1 MSGICGIVALDGS
14 SPTLAQITALTAPL
28 ERRGPEGTRHVLC
41 GPVALGH
48 TLLATTPE
56 ALIEILPFT
65 DPSTGCVVTGD
76 VRLDNR
82 DELFLSLG
90 LEQRPASMGDGELVL
105 RAYLEWGEGCVDHLL
120 GDFAFAIWDPR
131 SGRLFC
137 ARDHTGMRQL
147 IYYHQSDRLF
157 AFATE
162 PEAVLAHPAVPR
174 RLNETRI
181 ADFLLGLEGA
191 DFESTFFSGVLRLP
205 PAHSLTVGRDG
216 LSIRRYWTLKP
227 PPILKLGSDDEY
239 ADAFLKVFTEAV
251 RCRLRGAQPVG
262 SMLSGG
268 MDSGSIVAVAT
279 RLLAAAGAPALKT
292 FSAIAPDPGIC
303 RESTTILE
311 VVKLPHLEPLLISPA
326 ILEKHGEAILA
337 LTSQVD
343 DPFDAHMI
351 MIRTIYQQAREAKV
365 SVVLDGVNGDVALTS
380 ETYQARLLRTGSW
393 RLAWREANGEE
404 TFAGWGWT
412 RWHSLKASA
421 IRAFTPRWF
430 RWICRR
436 LSPRRPDARLTK
448 AFAKRVCA
456 VRRFDRYWKLNDAMG
471 RNLVEDRCRAMM
483 SVNPVVGRER
493 YDRVAASCAIECR
506 DPFMDI
512 RVLEMSLRLPG
523 PQLHRDGWRKLIL
536 RQAMR
541 GLLPDKIIWRLGKEH
556 VGWLFTQKL
565 VELFPRHLHLDPNE
579 IETTEPYVAGIGSLA
594 AGQALAGTDM
604 TWFGFQVVSLDHWLA
619 RAAVS
624 GELTRWGDWRRN
636 E

>member
-14 SPTLAQITALTAPL
+14 SPTLAQIAAMTAPL
-28 ERRGPEGTRHVLC
+28 ERRGPEGTHHALG

-65 DPSTGCVVTGD
+65 DLSTGCVITGD

-82 DELFLSLG
+82 DELFLSLA
-90 LEQRPASMGDGELVL
+90 LEQGRAALGDGELVL
-105 RAYLEWGEGCVDHLL
+105 RSYLEWGEGCVDHLL

-147 IYYHQSDRLF
+147 IYHHQPDRLF

-162 PEAVLAHPAVPR
+162 PGAVLAHPAVPR
-174 RLNETRI
+174 RLNETRV

-251 RCRLRGAQPVG
+251 RCRLRNAGSVG

-268 MDSGSIVAVAT
+268 MDSGSIVAVAA

-292 FSAIAPDPGIC
+292 ISAIGPDPGSC
-303 RESTTILE
+303 RESSTILE
-311 VVKLPHLEPLLISPA
+311 VVKLPHLEPLVISPT
-326 ILEKHGEAILA
+326 ILEENGEVVLA
-337 LTSQVD
+337 LTEQVD
-343 DPFDAHMI
+343 EPFDAHMV
-351 MIRTIYQQAREAKV
+351 MIRTIYQQAREAGV
-365 SVVLDGVNGDVALTS
+365 SVVLDGVNGDIALTS
-380 ETYQARLLRTGSW
+380 ETYQPRLLRRGSW
-393 RLAWREANGEE
+393 RLAWREAIGDEA
-404 TFAGWGWT
+404 FSGWGWT
-412 RWHSLKASA
+412 RWHSLRASV
-421 IRAFTPRWF
+421 IRAFAPHWF
-430 RWICRR
+430 RWFWRR
-436 LSPRRPDARLTK
+436 LPPRRADALLTR
-448 AFAKRVCA
+448 AFAKRVRA
-456 VRRFDRYWKLNDAMG
+456 VRRFDRYWRLNDAMG

-483 SVNPVVGRER
+483 SANSVVGRER
-493 YDRVAASCAIECR
+493 YDRVAASCAVECR

-512 RVLEMSLRLPG
+512 RVLEMSLGLTG
-523 PQLHRDGWRKLIL
+523 PQLLRDGWRKLIL
-536 RQAMR
+536 RKAMR
-541 GLLPDKIIWRLGKEH
+541 GLLPDEVIWRRGKEH
-556 VGWLFTQKL
+556 VGWFFTQEL
-565 VELFPRHLHLDPNE
+565 VARYPRYLHLDPDE
-579 IETTEPYVAGIGSLA
+579 IETIKPYVAGVESIA
-594 AGQALAGTDM
+594 AGQGRLGTDM
-604 TWFGFQVVSLDHWLA
+604 TWVGFQVVSFAHWLA
-619 RAAVS
+619 RAVS
-624 GELTRWGDWRRN
+624 NGALGR
-636 E
+636 

>member
-251 RCRLRGAQPVG
+251 RCRLRNVGPVG

-268 MDSGSIVAVAT
+268 MDSGSIVAVAA

-292 FSAIAPDPGIC
+292 FSAIGPDPGSC
-303 RESTTILE
+303 RESSTILE
-311 VVKLPHLEPLLISPA
+311 VVKLPHLEPMVISPA
-326 ILEKHGEAILA
+326 ILEDHGEAVLA
-337 LTSQVD
+337 LTEQGD
-343 DPFDAHMI
+343 DPFDAHMV
-351 MIRTIYQQAREAKV
+351 MIRTIYQQAREDGV

-380 ETYQARLLRTGSW
+380 ETYVPRLLRRGSL
-393 RLAWREANGEE
+393 RRAWREAIGEE

-412 RWHSLKASA
+412 RWHSLRASA
-421 IRAFTPRWF
+421 IRAFAPDWLRWL
-430 RWICRR
+430 RRR
-436 LSPRRPDARLTK
+436 LLRHRLIVGLNL
-448 AFAKRVCA
+448 AFAKRVR
-456 VRRFDRYWKLNDAMG
+456 VIERLDRYWLLNGASG
-471 RNLVEDRCRAMM
+471 RNFVEDRCRAMM
-483 SVNPVVGRER
+483 SANPVVGRER
-493 YDRVAASCAIECR
+493 YDRVAASCGVECR
-506 DPFMDI
+506 DPFMDV
-512 RVLEMSLRLPG
+512 RVLELSLRLPG
-523 PQLHRDGWRKLIL
+523 AMLQKDGWRKLIL
-536 RQAMR
+536 RRAMS

-565 VELFPRHLHLDPNE
+565 VELFPRYLHLEPNE
-579 IETTEPYVAGIGSLA
+579 IDTTEPYVAGIGPLV

-604 TWFGFQVVSLDHWLA
+604 GWSGFQAVSLAHWLT

-624 GELTRWGDWRRN
+624 GELTLWGDWRRN
-636 E
+636 D

>member
-28 ERRGPEGTRHVLC
+28 ERRGPEGTHHVLC

-65 DPSTGCVVTGD
+65 DSSTECVITGD

-82 DELFLSLG
+82 EELFLTLG
-90 LEQRPASMGDGELVL
+90 LEQCPASLGDGELVL

-131 SGRLFC
+131 SARLFC
-137 ARDHTGMRQL
+137 ARDHIGMRQL
-147 IYYHQSDRLF
+147 IYFHQPDRLF

-162 PEAVLAHPAVPR
+162 PGAVLAHPAVPR
-174 RLNETRI
+174 RLNETRV

-227 PPILKLGSDDEY
+227 PPLLELSSEDEY

-251 RCRLRGAQPVG
+251 RCRLRGAGPVG

-268 MDSGSIVAVAT
+268 IDSGSVVAVAT
-279 RLLAAAGAPALKT
+279 RLLAAAGDPALKT
-292 FSAIAPDPGIC
+292 ISAIGSDPRSC
-303 RESTTILE
+303 RESSTILE

-326 ILEKHGEAILA
+326 ILEEHGESILA
-337 LTSQVD
+337 LTEQVN
-343 DPFDAHMI
+343 DPFDAHMV
-351 MIRTIYQQAREAKV
+351 MIRTIYQQARESGL
-365 SVVLDGVNGDVALTS
+365 SVVLDGVYGDVALTS
-380 ETYQARLLRTGSW
+380 ETYQPRLLRRGSW
-393 RLAWREANGEE
+393 RLAWREAIGEE
-404 TFAGWGWT
+404 TFFGWGWT

-421 IRAFTPRWF
+421 IRAFAPNWLRWL
-430 RWICRR
+430 WRR
-436 LSPRRPDARLTK
+436 LPPHRSIACLNGKFARK
-448 AFAKRVCA
+448 
-456 VRRFDRYWKLNDAMG
+456 VRAIERIDRCWQMNDPLG
-471 RNLVEDRCRAMM
+471 RNFVKDRCRAM
-483 SVNPVVGRER
+483 SSANPLVGRER

-506 DPFMDI
+506 DPFMDV
-512 RVLEMSLRLPG
+512 RVLELSLRLPG
-523 PQLHRDGWRKLIL
+523 DILHRDGWRKMIL
-536 RQAMR
+536 RRAMR
-541 GLLPDKIIWRLGKEH
+541 GLLPDAIIWRRGKEH
-556 VGWLFTQKL
+556 VGWQFTREL
-565 VELFPRHLHLDPNE
+565 VHRFPRYLHLDPNE
-579 IETTEPYVAGIGSLA
+579 IAMTEPYAIDVERLA

-604 TWFGFQVVSLDHWLA
+604 GWSGFQVVSFAHWLA
-619 RAAVS
+619 RVS
-624 GELTRWGDWRRN
+624 SSGVLGR
-636 E
+636 